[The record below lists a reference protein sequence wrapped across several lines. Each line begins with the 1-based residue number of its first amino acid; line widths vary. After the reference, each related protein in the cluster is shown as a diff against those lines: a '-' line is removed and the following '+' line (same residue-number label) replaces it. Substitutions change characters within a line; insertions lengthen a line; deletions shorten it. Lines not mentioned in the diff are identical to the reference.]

1 MGIPSSLT
9 IQGKRGG
16 LDGVYSPDSCYS
28 RATRYHST
36 VVYFILVQW
45 PHGAISLSRVNKEV
59 HAGLKRKSE
68 FLPSQILLLKSLVGR
83 NLLFLFLL
91 LLLLCYYSSYCGK
104 IFGYQQSED
113 PTKNKA
119 QRVGTGEKMRWQQN
133 EHA

>member
-9 IQGKRGG
+9 IQGKRDG

-91 LLLLCYYSSYCGK
+91 LSYYYYATILLIVGRYLGTSSQR
-104 IFGYQQSED
+104 IQLR
-113 PTKNKA
+113 TKP
-119 QRVGTGEKMRWQQN
+119 RGLGREKR
-133 EHA
+133 